1 MAQSVSVC
9 VPAVGKCIND
19 CKTCCSKMHEADYEN
34 GYHGSMCRYVQYI
47 EDVKQRLEY
56 CRDKGCDVAILT
68 GSTEPQQDK
77 AFLKDFYLLNKS
89 LKNPFRNIEM
99 QTTGAFID
107 MDMLVFLK
115 SLGLQTM
122 AISMF
127 CLDDDEVNKDITRT
141 SDKNLNIRE
150 LCKNIKAAGLNLRV
164 CINMTD
170 HILVH
175 KEINA
180 DNIFAICEEL
190 GANQVTIR
198 KMWAPDDSTKQGAY
212 IRDNCKESQKYID
225 EINSLITKKGTYL
238 NTLEYGAKRYAYK
251 GFSTVIDND
260 PQSTEINDGIKYYV
274 IRQNGKMYSDWN
286 SPASLVF

>member
-9 VPAVGKCIND
+9 VPAVGKCINN
-19 CKTCCSKMHEADYEN
+19 CRTCCSKMHEADYEN

-47 EDVKQRLEY
+47 EDVRQRLEY
-56 CRDKGCDVAILT
+56 CREKGADVAILT

-89 LKNPFRNIEM
+89 LKSPFRNVEM

-107 MDMLVFLK
+107 LDMLMFLK
-115 SLGLQTM
+115 SLGVQTM

-127 CLDDDEVNKDITRT
+127 CLDDDEVNRDITRT

-150 LCKNIKAAGLNLRV
+150 LCKNIKTAGMNLRV

-175 KEINA
+175 EEINA
-180 DNIFAICEEL
+180 DNLFRICEEL
-190 GANQVTIR
+190 GANQVTVR
-198 KMWAPDDSTKQGAY
+198 KMWAPDDSTEQGAY
-212 IRDNCKESQKYID
+212 IRDNCKESHKYID
-225 EINSLITKKGTYL
+225 EINDLIVEKGTYL

-251 GFSTVIDND
+251 GFSTVIDRD